1 MMMTSRY
8 RECLPWLDMQDTL
21 HTQDTVR
28 MQAMLATHMLPMQN
42 IRMLVTLD
50 TRTLAMPAILPMA
63 THMLAMLATQLMA
76 MVDTQLLAIP
86 GLAML
91 ACLLDIMDCW
101 LCLLHQP
108 PRRTIEI
115 QG

>member
-1 MMMTSRY
+1 MASRY
-8 RECLPWLDMQDTL
+8 RECLPWLDTQDNL

-28 MQAMLATHMLPMQN
+28 MQVKLDTH
-42 IRMLVTLD
+42 TLD
-50 TRTLAMPAILPMA
+50 MPAILPMA

-101 LCLLHQP
+101 LCLLHQQ

-115 QG
+115 QGTLGYKWIIMDNN